1 MPANPSLELH
11 LRPSR
16 IWMGLLVGVNL
27 LAITLLLVLPLTVM
41 LRVLTLAVLAF
52 MFIAA
57 RRYRQWLDG
66 FDRLSQREESWQL
79 WKTGAEDYLQ
89 ICGLEYVSGGLIIL
103 KGKACKGKILKSK
116 AARLP
121 FLIRV
126 LKNNTVSV
134 PLFVDAMDKAS
145 FHQLQLQVRNGGL

>member
-1 MPANPSLELH
+1 MPANPSLELR

-27 LAITLLLVLPLTVM
+27 LAVTLLLVLPLTVM
-41 LRVLTLAVLAF
+41 LRVLTLAVLVF
-52 MFIAA
+52 MFITA

-79 WKTGAEDYLQ
+79 WKTGREDYLQ
-89 ICGLEYVSGGLIIL
+89 ICGLEYVSGGLIVLKAKAL
-103 KGKACKGKILKSK
+103 KGKTAP
-116 AARLP
+116 LP
-121 FLIRV
+121 FLSRV

>member
-1 MPANPSLELH
+1 MPANPSLELR

-27 LAITLLLVLPLTVM
+27 LAVTLLLVLPLTVM
-41 LRVLTLAVLAF
+41 LRVLTLLVLVF

-57 RRYRQWLDG
+57 RRYRQWFDG

-89 ICGLEYVSGGLIIL
+89 ICGLEYVSGGLIVLKAKALNDKIL
-103 KGKACKGKILKSK
+103 KGKTTT
-116 AARLP
+116 LP
-121 FLIRV
+121 FLSRV

-145 FHQLQLQVRNGGL
+145 FHQLQLQARNGGL

>member
-1 MPANPSLELH
+1 MPVNPSLELR
-11 LRPSR
+11 LQPSR

-41 LRVLTLAVLAF
+41 LRVLTLVVLVF

-57 RRYRQWLDG
+57 RQYRQWLDG

-79 WKTGAEDYLQ
+79 WKAGTEDSLQ
-89 ICGLEYVSGGLIIL
+89 ICGLEYVSGGLIVL
-103 KGKACKGKILKSK
+103 KAEAFNDKITK
-116 AARLP
+116 RP
-121 FLIRV
+121 FLSRV

-134 PLFVDAMDKAS
+134 PLFVDAMDKAG